1 MLEQLS
7 GYLPVITSVSPITI
21 AGLGIGALG
30 TLLYIFTRM
39 PELLL
44 MVATAVI
51 YAAVPLLPTLK

>member
-1 MLEQLS
+1 MLEQFS
-7 GYLPVITSVSPITI
+7 DYLPVITSVSPITI
-21 AGLGIGALG
+21 AGLGIGAFG

-44 MVATAVI
+44 MVATAVL

>member
-7 GYLPVITSVSPITI
+7 DYLPVVTSISPITI

>member
-1 MLEQLS
+1 MFQQIS
-7 GYLPVITSVSPITI
+7 DYLPAITSISPITI